1 MATVKKKIVKAC
13 KGVSFPRP
21 SNVSA
26 NLKRGGK
33 VKKAQFGNTTPKGSC
48 AIGKACAESDAS
60 ATRKA
65 NRLASMSDAKR
76 ERVEARMDRREER
89 KANREERRNTPR
101 SERSSRGPRFGGFK
115 TGGTIKKSV
124 VKKAQKGA
132 NVISSKS
139 NCKGGDCRKT
149 AEEFGNRARGY
160 NIFQK
165 IADRAQD
172 RRIAREE
179 LKQSKI
185 LDAEREA
192 RRDTAAERRAHEA
205 YLKREK
211 EQGEDV
217 STAQRM
223 SEARNKGKQFPYK
236 DVNKIYD
243 SLQNV
248 RKYRSSVGPSPSTS
262 AGGEEGKSTGEYIMG
277 KYKMGGKIKKT
288 GSKLVKKA
296 SLKSMKSGGMIKK
309 SAVKKS
315 AVKKAVI
322 KKSSIKVK
330 SKKK

>member
-13 KGVSFPRP
+13 KGVSYPKP
-21 SNVSA
+21 SSVSA
-26 NLKRGGK
+26 NLKRGGT
-33 VKKAQFGNTTPKGSC
+33 VKKAQFGKTTPAGSC

-65 NRLASMSDAKR
+65 NRMVSMSDAKR

-248 RKYRSSVGPSPSTS
+248 RRTRPAVSPSTS
-262 AGGEEGKSTGEYIMG
+262 AGSSEGKSTGEYIKG
-277 KYKMGGKIKKT
+277 EYKMGGKLKKT

>member
-1 MATVKKKIVKAC
+1 MATVKKKIVKSSITLK
-13 KGVSFPRP
+13 KGGSVKKYE
-21 SNVSA
+21 N
-26 NLKRGGK
+26 GGK
-33 VKKAQFGNTTPKGSC
+33 KGK
-48 AIGKACAESDAS
+48 GAS
-60 ATRKA
+60 A
-65 NRLASMSDAKR
+65 
-76 ERVEARMDRREER
+76 V
-89 KANREERRNTPR
+89 
-101 SERSSRGPRFGGFK
+101 
-115 TGGTIKKSV
+115 
-124 VKKAQKGA
+124 
-132 NVISSKS
+132 SSKS
-139 NCKGGDCRKT
+139 NCKGGDCKQDM
-149 AEEFGNRARGY
+149 RGQLGPGPT

-165 IADRAQD
+165 IKDAAES
-172 RRIAREE
+172 RRLSREE
-179 LKQSKI
+179 RKYWDKEE
-185 LDAEREA
+185 ARREA
-192 RRDTAAERRAHEA
+192 SRDTAAERRAHEA

-248 RKYRSSVGPSPSTS
+248 RRTRPAVSPSTS
-262 AGGEEGKSTGEYIMG
+262 AGSSEGKSTGEYIKG
-277 KYKMGGKIKKT
+277 EYKMGGKLKKT